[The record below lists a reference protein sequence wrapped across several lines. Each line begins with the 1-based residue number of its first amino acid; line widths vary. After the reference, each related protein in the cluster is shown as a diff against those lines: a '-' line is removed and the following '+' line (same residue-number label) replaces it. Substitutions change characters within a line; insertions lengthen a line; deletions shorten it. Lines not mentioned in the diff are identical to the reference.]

1 MAPDVEGGLFVL
13 ASVDGEPAAVA
24 KFQLSDP
31 EFWPA
36 QPSGESTFIH
46 RLAVRRRYARTGVSS
61 ALIDWAVERTRSIG
75 RQYLRLDCD
84 ALRPRLRAFYER
96 RGFIFQSEIEVGPH
110 HVARYERRV
119 DS

>member
-46 RLAVRRRYARTGVSS
+46 GLAVRRRYAGTGVSS
-61 ALIDWAVERTRSIG
+61 ALIDWAVEVKGLSE
-75 RQYLRLDCD
+75 RLDFAERLLAGREKS
-84 ALRPRLRAFYER
+84 ALTSGQER
-96 RGFIFQSEIEVGPH
+96 SLP
-110 HVARYERRV
+110 
-119 DS
+119 DSREGRTP